1 MMKFFKKSSMVI
13 MGNQQ
18 ILQTS
23 QNNTVVYKNE
33 IRSIWSKF
41 DGVSTQCVNRWGEN
55 FKTKRKT
62 HSKSDWSNHCN
73 FEPKRNKHKE
83 MRLFCYFQNGVY
95 AYICVYV
102 WAFVQKKFDCINR
115 KKEIY
120 STFQKQKQ
128 KKIKTNEKLNRINDD
143 TDVRVRVWR
152 RVNEQ
157 SLNNHTI
164 QKKRLPFILFTFF
177 LKKKPLVQTQIKHFR
192 HSEKNI
198 QRTYTKIELQK
209 Y

>member
-1 MMKFFKKSSMVI
+1 M
-13 MGNQQ
+13 
-18 ILQTS
+18 
-23 QNNTVVYKNE
+23 
-33 IRSIWSKF
+33 
-41 DGVSTQCVNRWGEN
+41 NRWGEN

-83 MRLFCYFQNGVY
+83 MWLFCYFQNGVY

-102 WAFVQKKFDCINR
+102 WAFVQKKIDCINR

-143 TDVRVRVWR
+143 TDVRVRVCVWR

-164 QKKRLPFILFTFF
+164 QKKRLSFILFTFF
-177 LKKKPLVQTQIKHFR
+177 FKKKTTCTNTNQALSTFRKKIFNVHIQKYVLKKWVTEIRKH
-192 HSEKNI
+192 S
-198 QRTYTKIELQK
+198 
-209 Y
+209 